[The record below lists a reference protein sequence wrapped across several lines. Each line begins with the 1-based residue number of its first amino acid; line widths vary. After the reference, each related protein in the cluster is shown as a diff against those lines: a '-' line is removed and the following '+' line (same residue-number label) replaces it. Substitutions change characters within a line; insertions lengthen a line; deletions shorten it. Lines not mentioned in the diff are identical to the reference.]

1 MVECWHL
8 MCVSV
13 CGRAGS
19 AEFRMYRLLVAQV
32 LLGCWSVAQP
42 FCPSQC
48 TCVYHGHSNGTGTRS
63 VLCNDPDMSDIPVN
77 VPVDTLKLR
86 VEKTAVR
93 RVPNEAFY
101 YLTELR
107 YLWITYNSITSVDP
121 GSFYNLKV
129 LHELRLDG
137 NMIST
142 FPWESLKEMPSLKTL
157 DLHNNRLTSVAV
169 EAAPYLVN
177 ITYLDISSNKLTT
190 LPSDLVDIWPPFSG
204 ILPSANASQ
213 KTVLGLQ
220 DNPWYCDCQIS
231 KLIELSKMANIPV
244 VLMDPFLTC
253 SGPENLAG
261 VLFQRAELDQCLKP
275 SIMSSAT
282 KITSPLGSNVLLRC
296 DATGF
301 PTPTLLWTRADG
313 SAVDN
318 TVVQESP
325 GEGVRWSIL
334 SLHGIVLKDAGDY
347 RCMAKNVAGNAK
359 TYITLSVDGVETA
372 TQPIVLNI
380 TKRPDADSKL
390 VEPVTSVAGTGIPF
404 SMSFSPALLTTKAA
418 ISTQLPLSTK
428 KSLGPGEGV
437 QRSPPAGDK
446 PAKIQQGKG
455 GKGLMMNEKTK
466 KKADVRYIEVVE
478 ETSDTA
484 VLLWTSEGLPS
495 DTPLTV
501 VYFPYDAKDD
511 TESIDAEVGQGK
523 LLLEYLIP
531 NQLYTVC
538 LVTKSLASG
547 KEQCVDFRT
556 LDNAGNDRQNK
567 VLVIVSGIACAV
579 AVPLIVVL
587 LYKILCLCCKG
598 NSSRSNGPDDDLSK
612 ETYLKF
618 ETLTMKQRTLN
629 GQAND
634 LWARRQTQE
643 SERMLLCSRSSIDSQ
658 MTYKSDSSRSEYLC

>member
-1 MVECWHL
+1 
-8 MCVSV
+8 
-13 CGRAGS
+13 
-19 AEFRMYRLLVAQV
+19 MYRLLVAQV

-48 TCVYHGHSNGTGTRS
+48 TCVYHGHSDGTGTRS

-77 VPVDTLKLR
+77 VPVDTMKLR

-93 RVPNEAFY
+93 RVPTEAFY

-107 YLWITYNSITSVDP
+107 YLWITYNSITTVDP

-204 ILPSANASQ
+204 ILTSTNPSQ

-220 DNPWYCDCQIS
+220 DNPWYCDCRIS

-244 VLMDPFLTC
+244 VLMDQFLTC

-275 SIMSSAT
+275 SVRTSAT

-296 DATGF
+296 DTTGF
-301 PTPTLLWTRADG
+301 PTPTLLWTRTDG

-334 SLHGIVLKDAGDY
+334 SLHSIILKDAGDY
-347 RCMAKNVAGNAK
+347 RCKAKNVAGSAEA
-359 TYITLSVDGVETA
+359 YITLSVDGVETE
-372 TQPIVLNI
+372 TQPTLLNI
-380 TKRPDADSKL
+380 TRRPYADSKL
-390 VEPVTSVAGTGIPF
+390 GQPMTSFSGTGITF
-404 SMSFSPALLTTKAA
+404 STSLSPALLTTKTA
-418 ISTQLPLSTK
+418 ISTQSPLSTK
-428 KSLGPGEGV
+428 KSLGPGGGV

-446 PAKIQQGKG
+446 PAKIQQSKG
-455 GKGLMMNEKTK
+455 GKGQMNNKTK
-466 KKADVRYIEVVE
+466 KKADVRDIEVVE

-484 VLLWTSEGLPS
+484 VLLWTAEGLS
-495 DTPLTV
+495 SNTPLTV

-511 TESIDAEVGQGK
+511 KVSVDAEVGQGK
-523 LLLEYLIP
+523 LLLEYLMP

-538 LVTKSLASG
+538 LVTKSSASG
-547 KEQCVDFRT
+547 KEQCVDFST
-556 LDNAGNDRQNK
+556 LDNTGDDGQNK
-567 VLVIVSGIACAV
+567 FLMIASGIACVV

-587 LYKILCLCCKG
+587 LYKILCLYCKG

-612 ETYLKF
+612 ETYVKF

-634 LWARRQTQE
+634 LWPRRQTQE